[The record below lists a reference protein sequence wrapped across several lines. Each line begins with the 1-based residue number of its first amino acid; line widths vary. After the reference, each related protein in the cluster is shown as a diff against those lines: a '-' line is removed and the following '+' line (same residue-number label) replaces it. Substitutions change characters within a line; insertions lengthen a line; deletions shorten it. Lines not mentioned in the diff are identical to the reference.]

1 MVLYSQAAKSFF
13 RQQPNLLLAD
23 PHLMVSHDL
32 NTTLLDELG
41 RIFDWQPDPALY
53 FPTAATEK
61 LRQQL
66 GDALAEGNAVSVLTG
81 ATGAGKTLLLQLSL
95 QDLSGR
101 WAHVAQLSYTS
112 MSGAEILRSAAYAF
126 GMPAGHGD
134 TPTPAAWTENRLRYW
149 ARQGEASL
157 LVVDEAQNLPLDAL
171 APLLALSKPQ
181 ETGGPLLQLILVGR
195 PAALDLVHHH
205 IKPALAM
212 PAFQPHESA
221 AYIADRLRQ
230 IAAPGL
236 PVLSAAVIAEIH
248 ARTHGR
254 PGRINLLCKQ
264 LLQNAV
270 LLEEDATIDTAA
282 VKAGADELG
291 FGAADISQ
299 PAPLSVEPMPAPAAL
314 AVVAPVHSS
323 KDRPIDRPVVPPAP
337 LPGHRKSRVMP
348 AVALLL
354 LAAIGTG
361 LFLMQPAA
369 PTPAATAA
377 VVQPPPAPP
386 PPKLEVTPE
395 PAPTVVQ
402 TQSEPPQNPPA
413 LVHTAE
419 PVQIA
424 QPIRTAPRQ
433 ATPAGKPEKSAQ
445 PAKPAKPEA
454 PEKPL
459 VVLAPPTRP
468 APVTPSRSANALCAH
483 LLAQLSLGEP
493 LSAGQQHTLESTC
506 R

>member
-61 LRQQL
+61 LRRQL
-66 GDALAEGNAVSVLTG
+66 GGALAKGDGVTVLTG

-95 QDLSGR
+95 QDLNAR

-149 ARQGEASL
+149 ARRGEASL

-181 ETGGPLLQLILVGR
+181 EAGGALLQLILVGR
-195 PAALDLVHHH
+195 PAALDQVHNHVQ
-205 IKPALAM
+205 PALAM
-212 PAFQPHESA
+212 PAFLPHESA
-221 AYIADRLRQ
+221 AYIADRLRR

-236 PVLSAAVIAEIH
+236 PALSAAVIAEIH

-282 VKAGADELG
+282 VKAEADELG
-291 FGAADISQ
+291 FGAADVSQ
-299 PAPLSVEPMPAPAAL
+299 AAPLSVEPMPAPAAL
-314 AVVAPVHSS
+314 PDVAPVVAPINT
-323 KDRPIDRPVVPPAP
+323 PTNRPVVPPAP
-337 LPGHRKSRVMP
+337 LPRHRKSRVLP
-348 AVALLL
+348 AALLLL
-354 LAAIGTG
+354 LAAVGTG
-361 LFLMQPAA
+361 LFLLQPAT

-377 VVQPPPAPP
+377 VVRPPAAPP
-386 PPKLEVTPE
+386 PPEIEAAPE
-395 PAPTVVQ
+395 PAPPVVQ
-402 TQSEPPQNPPA
+402 AQDESPPNPPQLA
-413 LVHTAE
+413 HKAE
-419 PVQIA
+419 PVQAA
-424 QPIRTAPRQ
+424 QPVPPVLRQ
-433 ATPAGKPEKSAQ
+433 ATPAAKPAN
-445 PAKPAKPEA
+445 PAKPVAT
-454 PEKPL
+454 L
-459 VVLAPPTRP
+459 TPP
-468 APVTPSRSANALCAH
+468 TPSRNANALCAH

-493 LSAGQQHTLESTC
+493 LSAGQQRTLESTC